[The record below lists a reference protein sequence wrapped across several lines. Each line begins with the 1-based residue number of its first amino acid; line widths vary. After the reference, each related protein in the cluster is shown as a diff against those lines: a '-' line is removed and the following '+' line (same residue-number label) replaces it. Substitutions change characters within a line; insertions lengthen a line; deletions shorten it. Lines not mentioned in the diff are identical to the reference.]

1 MRTVGAAKEFNV
13 SESSNAPVG
22 RVDGGELVVGLTLWW
37 RDASILSSV
46 PQVYAGGR
54 SDGRSFWK
62 QRLFG

>member
-22 RVDGGELVVGLTLWW
+22 RVDGGELVVGLTQWW

-46 PQVYAGGR
+46 P
-54 SDGRSFWK
+54 
-62 QRLFG
+62 